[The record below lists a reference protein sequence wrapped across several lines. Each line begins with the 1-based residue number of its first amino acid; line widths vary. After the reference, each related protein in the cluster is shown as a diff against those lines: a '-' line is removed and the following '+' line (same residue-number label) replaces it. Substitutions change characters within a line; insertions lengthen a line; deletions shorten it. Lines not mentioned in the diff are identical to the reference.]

1 MDAITILEIDSVELS
16 FDERKI
22 LQSVYLKIPRYQIT
36 SILGRNGC
44 GKSSLLQ
51 IVFGTMRA
59 THKSVRVNGR
69 YVESLYRQ
77 GNVARYLPQHP
88 LTPSSMKVK
97 EALKWY
103 GVELTEAK
111 YDKLPTLISHRME
124 ELSGGERRFIEAL
137 MVLLSPVPFVLLDE
151 PFTNLAPIY
160 VEALKQHIVEQKQ
173 NKGILITDHLY
184 REVLD
189 IADQNYL
196 IQNGSTYLLTNPRQE
211 LVDRGY
217 LPE

>member
-59 THKSVRVNGR
+59 TNKSVRVNGK

-97 EALKWY
+97 DALTWY
-103 GVELTEAK
+103 GVDLHEAK
-111 YDKLPTLISHRME
+111 YDKLPTLISQRMG

-173 NKGILITDHLY
+173 NKGVLITDHLH

-196 IQNGSTYLLTNPRQE
+196 IQSGSTYLLTNPRQE

-217 LPE
+217 LPG

>member
-1 MDAITILEIDSVELS
+1 MEPITILEIDSVELS

-59 THKSVRVNGR
+59 TNKSVRVNGK

-97 EALKWY
+97 DALAWY
-103 GVELTEAK
+103 GVDLHEAK
-111 YDKLPTLISHRME
+111 YDKLPTLISQRMG
-124 ELSGGERRFIEAL
+124 ELSEGERRFIEAW

-151 PFTNLAPIY
+151 RFTNLAPIY
-160 VEALKQHIVEQKQ
+160 VEVLKQHIVEQKQ
-173 NKGILITDHLY
+173 NKGVLITDHLY

-196 IQNGSTYLLTNPRQE
+196 IQNGTTYLLTNPRQE

-217 LPE
+217 LPG